1 MKVSMPTI
9 TTATQNS
16 TQKKVRKG
24 NAPPHLVIGPN
35 YGYCSKSDGQV
46 HPAPVG
52 ACEDGS
58 VPGEHGSSLG
68 MGACAMAKRR
78 PLKRRDDEGLDKPAY
93 ARGESTQLQQAEP
106 DTPKRATV
114 QLEEALKGDV
124 AEKLLALKTSLEPKE
139 THAQAPR
146 KPERSSAK
154 KAGTGRAEPDAEE
167 ELSFEELLNP
177 RDDSESFETLLEQ
190 SKLDW
195 RFFKGDD

>member
-1 MKVSMPTI
+1 MRLLILSSDQTTGIVANRMGKFIPRPSARAKMGRCPVSL
-9 TTATQNS
+9 AA
-16 TQKKVRKG
+16 RWG
-24 NAPPHLVIGPN
+24 W
-35 YGYCSKSDGQV
+35 
-46 HPAPVG
+46 
-52 ACEDGS
+52 
-58 VPGEHGSSLG
+58 
-68 MGACAMAKRR
+68 GACAMAKRR

-93 ARGESTQLQQAEP
+93 ARGEATQPQQAEP